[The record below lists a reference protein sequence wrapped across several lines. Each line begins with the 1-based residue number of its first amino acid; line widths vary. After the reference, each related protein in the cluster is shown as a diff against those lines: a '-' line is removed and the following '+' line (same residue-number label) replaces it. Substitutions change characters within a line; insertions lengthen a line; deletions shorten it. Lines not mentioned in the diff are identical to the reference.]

1 MPAMY
6 SSNSPRTVHVNP
18 WLLLAGGLIVV
29 SGVVA
34 HKWHEA
40 TDPAQFQGTIQMFDT
55 PAERCV
61 VRGVD
66 QYDERGDWP
75 TRRDGVDA
83 RTAIEAACAK
93 DVIAFGADEPGAIQ
107 R

>member
-6 SSNSPRTVHVNP
+6 SSASPHTVHVSP
-18 WLLLAGGLIVV
+18 WLLLSGVLAVV
-29 SGVVA
+29 SGTIA
-34 HKWHEA
+34 YKWHEA
-40 TDPAQFQGTIQMFDT
+40 TDPAQFAGTIQMFDT

-66 QYDERGDWP
+66 QFDERGEWP
-75 TRRDGVDA
+75 TTRDGVDA
-83 RTAIEAACAK
+83 RAAIEAACAK